1 MDFGL
6 ALQYV
11 QGAIETAK
19 KLTAVS
25 KKVQDVEFNNML
37 VELQGQLVD
46 AKTEMLGMKDTINK
60 LTQENQE
67 LKERLDTKEKGKPT
81 FDNGVYKFDGDDG
94 IYCIK
99 CFDTNQKKHRLI
111 NFPQGFD
118 VRYECTVCSSHI
130 V

>member
-25 KKVQDVEFNNML
+25 KKVQDVEFSNML

-67 LKERLDTKEKGKPT
+67 LKERLDTKEKGKPA
-81 FDNGVYKFDGDDG
+81 FDDGVYKFDGDDG
-94 IYCIK
+94 IYCPN
-99 CFDTNQKKHRLI
+99 CFDTNQKKHRL
-111 NFPQGFD
+111 NKVPQGFD
-118 VRYECTVCSSHI
+118 VRYECKACGLLVE
-130 V
+130 